1 MNHMPKN
8 ITILLEANEMLNKE
22 FLVAQQEL
30 KAIELNNLIM
40 NMEIGMNDK
49 EHIIRYLERYG

>member
-1 MNHMPKN
+1 M
-8 ITILLEANEMLNKE
+8 LLEANELLNKE
-22 FLVAQQEL
+22 FLAAQQEL